1 LVCPRGNS
9 VWVAGIL
16 EKEMENTG
24 ISKKGGTRIFACLCG
39 KIEKR
44 VYIQPIYLDL
54 STRDGQLYTKRNRV
68 ARRMKRR
75 KLCTIS
81 TLKTFDKRESEGQ

>member
-1 LVCPRGNS
+1 MYPKGSS

-16 EKEMENTG
+16 EKEMKNTG

-54 STRDGQLYTKRNRV
+54 STRDGQLYTKRKSGGKEDE
-68 ARRMKRR
+68 AEK
-75 KLCTIS
+75 
-81 TLKTFDKRESEGQ
+81 TLHDINSENF